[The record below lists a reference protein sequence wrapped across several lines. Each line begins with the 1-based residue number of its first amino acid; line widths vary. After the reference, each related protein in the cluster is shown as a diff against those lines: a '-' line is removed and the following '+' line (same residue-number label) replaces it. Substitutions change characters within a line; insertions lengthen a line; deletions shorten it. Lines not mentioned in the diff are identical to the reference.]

1 MYNIDDKSPSDRA
14 KKLVSGNTTNME
26 KLGQEW
32 EDDIHQNLTDP
43 LSVRAQKAGVASLE
57 NQHGNKFGSELK
69 GEAA

>member
-1 MYNIDDKSPSDRA
+1 
-14 KKLVSGNTTNME
+14 ME